1 VTTELREALE
11 NERRAKL
18 HRQIGALEA
27 ALEEIGK
34 PRTRWEDLRA
44 VKLKYKIEQLK
55 RNLAQP
61 MLLAM

>member
-1 VTTELREALE
+1 MTTELREALE
-11 NERRAKL
+11 NDRRARL

-27 ALEEIGK
+27 ALEEVGA
-34 PRTRWEDLRA
+34 PRTHWERLRV